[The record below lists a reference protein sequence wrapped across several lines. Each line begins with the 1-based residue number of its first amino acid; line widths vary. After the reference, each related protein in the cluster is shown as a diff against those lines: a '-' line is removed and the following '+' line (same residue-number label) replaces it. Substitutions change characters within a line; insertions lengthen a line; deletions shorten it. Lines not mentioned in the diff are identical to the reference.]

1 MKKIFMA
8 VIAMMMAVCVSA
20 QFYIYLSNGSVLEA
34 DSISTVAPSGS
45 ITPSPIVDGVLPG
58 EFSVSA
64 GQKVHFSQG
73 NLQYVGTWRFA
84 EHQYDF
90 FGADQTDNHRDLFG
104 WGTGNNPNQVSTNDN
119 DYATFVDWGTNAIS
133 NGGNEADRWRTLTAA
148 EWAYLF
154 YTRPN
159 ANRLW
164 GFGSVNGANGIM
176 LLPDDF
182 PDDWT
187 LPDGATFNAKGAQ
200 FFHYDIEDGH
210 YYIDRDNLTYYE
222 NNKNIYTAEQ
232 WAVMEAAGAV
242 FLPVTSLRN
251 GTNTGSVGVKGL
263 YWAATPSGTDAAYNL
278 EIQHVNSLP
287 AIYPKQT
294 YKRRYGFSVR
304 LVQRSM

>member
-1 MKKIFMA
+1 MKKIIMA

-84 EHQYDF
+84 EHQYDY

-104 WGTGNNPNQVSTNDN
+104 WGTGNNPNLVSTNDN

-148 EWAYLF
+148 EWVYLF
-154 YTRPN
+154 EGRPN
-159 ANRLW
+159 ADWRW
-164 GFGSVNGANGIM
+164 GFGSVNGANGII
-176 LLPDDF
+176 LL

-187 LPDGATFNAKGAQ
+187 LPDGATFNEKPVQ
-200 FFHYDIEDGH
+200 FISYDIEDGH
-210 YYIDRDNLTYYE
+210 YYVRSDNFTNYK

-242 FLPVTSLRN
+242 FLPVTNMRN
-251 GTNTGSVGVKGL
+251 GTNTGDAGVKAH
-263 YWAATPSGTDAAYNL
+263 YWAATPSGTDAAYNI
-278 EIQHVNSLP
+278 EIQHVQSP
-287 AIYPKQT
+287 MIYLKKA

-304 LVQRSM
+304 LVRRSM

>member
-1 MKKIFMA
+1 MKKIIMA

-104 WGTGNNPNQVSTNDN
+104 WGTGNNPNLVSTNDN

-148 EWAYLF
+148 EWVYLF
-154 YTRPN
+154 NGRRN
-159 ANRLW
+159 ADWRW
-164 GFGSVNGANGIM
+164 GFGSVNGANGII
-176 LLPDDF
+176 LL

-187 LPDGATFNAKGAQ
+187 LPDGATFNAKPVQ
-200 FFHYDIEDGH
+200 FISFDTDDFHY
-210 YYIDRDNLTYYE
+210 YVNSDNFTNYK

-242 FLPVTSLRN
+242 FLPVTSWRT
-251 GTNTGSVGVKGL
+251 GTNTVDVGVKAH
-263 YWAATPSGTDAAYNL
+263 YWAATPSGTEAAYNL
-278 EIQHVNSLP
+278 EIQHVNSP

>member
-1 MKKIFMA
+1 MKKIIMA

-104 WGTGNNPNQVSTNDN
+104 WGTGNNPNLVSTNDN

-148 EWAYLF
+148 EWVYLF
-154 YTRPN
+154 NGRPN
-159 ANRLW
+159 ADWLW

-187 LPDGATFNAKGAQ
+187 LPDGATFKTSIEQ
-200 FFHYDIEDGH
+200 FFSYETEDSH
-210 YYIDRDNLTYYE
+210 VYIDRNNIQYYE
-222 NNKNIYTAEQ
+222 DNKNIFTAEQ

-242 FLPVTSLRN
+242 FLPVTSWRT
-251 GTNTGSVGVKGL
+251 GTNTGDVGVKAH
-263 YWAATPSGTDAAYNL
+263 YWAATPSGTEAAYNL
-278 EIQHVNSLP
+278 EIQHVNYP

>member
-1 MKKIFMA
+1 MKKIIMA

-45 ITPSPIVDGVLPG
+45 ITPTPFVDGVLPG

-73 NLQYVGTWRFA
+73 NLQYVGTWQFA

-90 FGADQTDNHRDLFG
+90 FGTDQTDNHRDLFG

-148 EWAYLF
+148 EWVYLLEG
-154 YTRPN
+154 RPN
-159 ANRLW
+159 AWWRW
-164 GFGSVNGANGIM
+164 GFGSVNGANGII
-176 LLPDDF
+176 LL

-187 LPDGATFNAKGAQ
+187 LPDGATFNAKPVQ
-200 FFHYDIEDGH
+200 FISDDIEDGH
-210 YYIDRDNLTYYE
+210 YYVKSDNFTNYK

-242 FLPVTSLRN
+242 FLPVTSWRN
-251 GTNTGSVGVKGL
+251 GTNTGDAGVKAH

-278 EIQHVNSLP
+278 EIQHVNSP
-287 AIYPKQT
+287 IIYPKKT
-294 YKRRYGFSVR
+294 YKRYYGFSVR

>member
-84 EHQYDF
+84 EHQYDY

-104 WGTGNNPNQVSTNDN
+104 WGTGNNPNLVSTNDN

-133 NGGNEADRWRTLTAA
+133 NGGNEADR
-148 EWAYLF
+148 
-154 YTRPN
+154 
-159 ANRLW
+159 
-164 GFGSVNGANGIM
+164 
-176 LLPDDF
+176 
-182 PDDWT
+182 
-187 LPDGATFNAKGAQ
+187 
-200 FFHYDIEDGH
+200 
-210 YYIDRDNLTYYE
+210 
-222 NNKNIYTAEQ
+222 
-232 WAVMEAAGAV
+232 
-242 FLPVTSLRN
+242 
-251 GTNTGSVGVKGL
+251 
-263 YWAATPSGTDAAYNL
+263 
-278 EIQHVNSLP
+278 
-287 AIYPKQT
+287 
-294 YKRRYGFSVR
+294 
-304 LVQRSM
+304 